1 MLAGGF
7 VHQPCSNASSARLT
21 EHLLQ
26 GLNRLLLHVREQ
38 VRVDVQGDAD
48 GGVSEHLGDDLGVDV
63 LREQQRGAGMA
74 EVVKANLWQPRVL
87 QERLEGAVAEVRGVY
102 DGLGLGG
109 EDQAS
114 RLLERSQLLHLPELA
129 GEVGLEG

>member
-1 MLAGGF
+1 
-7 VHQPCSNASSARLT
+7 
-21 EHLLQ
+21 
-26 GLNRLLLHVREQ
+26 
-38 VRVDVQGDAD
+38 
-48 GGVSEHLGDDLGVDV
+48 
-63 LREQQRGAGMA
+63 MA